1 MYEGNYCQHKALKP
15 ADFKLNGAVLW
26 CLRHSGDVASCGVDR
41 VQWPGLEHP
50 GPHSAPTAKH
60 IAQLAGSY
68 TEPWE
73 PICSC
78 SGLFGKKK
86 CLDNHHIGIKWKPPQ
101 KRKIQSAQSRE
112 AISTCGHTLSPCF
125 TPKSMTFIV
134 HISTELGLCCSRV
147 IHITIVLP
155 FARVKGK
162 NRNVFTYKDRLLV
175 SSWSIHLL
183 LSVNPWKKLPL

>member
-68 TEPWE
+68 TDPWE

-86 CLDNHHIGIKWKPPQ
+86 KCLDNHHIGIKWNPPQ
-101 KRKIQSAQSRE
+101 KRKSNQHKVGKQSQLVVTLFRLASRPRVWHSLFTSAQNW
-112 AISTCGHTLSPCF
+112 
-125 TPKSMTFIV
+125 V
-134 HISTELGLCCSRV
+134 
-147 IHITIVLP
+147 
-155 FARVKGK
+155 FAVP
-162 NRNVFTYKDRLLV
+162 V
-175 SSWSIHLL
+175 
-183 LSVNPWKKLPL
+183 